1 MKKIL
6 AAAVILSF
14 FVSLFIAADAKAAQE
29 GRRPGR
35 GPRTEAALPPEVA
48 VFKELSVILGRPTGN
63 SVTVSVLSGSALEA
77 FIEYGR
83 EAGKYTFKTETILLK
98 ADTPAEFLLDKLE
111 KDTKYF
117 YRLESRKPENGLFK
131 IGDNSSF
138 HTQRTPGSSF
148 IFEMQ
153 GDSHPERPQMFLPE
167 LYSKTLRAATADLPD
182 FYLTMGDDFSV
193 DTLSAVDAASVKK
206 IYLRQRYYLSLIGH
220 SAPIFLVNG
229 NHEQAAGYLLDGT
242 DTNAAVLAGKN
253 RNTYFPLPET
263 DGFYSGDR
271 EEVKYVG
278 LLHDYYSWTW
288 GDALFVT
295 LDPYWHSKV
304 AVDNVMGGWAKR
316 RDLWQVTLG
325 DEQYRWFKKT
335 LEESKA
341 KYKFVFAHHVL
352 GTGRGGIEIAGQFEW
367 GGKNRKGEDEF
378 AQKRPGWEL
387 PIHQLMVKNGV
398 TIFFQGHDHIFCRQ
412 ELDGITYQ
420 EVPVPAAPDYNPISM
435 DNYTTGDKFNG
446 SGRVR
451 VSVNPERVKVEYVRS
466 HLEKDATPGHPDGEI
481 AFSYELPAKKGSR

>member
-1 MKKIL
+1 MKKGF
-6 AAAVILSF
+6 AAAVISYLIA
-14 FVSLFIAADAKAAQE
+14 SLCIISDARAAQE

-35 GPRTEAALPPEVA
+35 GPRTEAALPSEVA
-48 VFKELSVILGRPTGN
+48 AFKELSVILGRPAEN

-77 FIEYGR
+77 FIEYGK
-83 EAGKYTFKTETILLK
+83 EAGKYAFKTENVLLK
-98 ADTPAEFLLDKLE
+98 ADSPAEFLLDKLE

-117 YRLESRKPENGLFK
+117 FRLESRNPAGGTFK
-131 IGDNSSF
+131 TGEPGCF
-138 HTQRTPGSSF
+138 HTCRAAGSAF
-148 IFEMQ
+148 TFEIQ

-167 LYSKTLRAATADLPD
+167 LYSKTLRAAAADLPD
-182 FYLTMGDDFSV
+182 FYMTMGDDFSV

-206 IYLRQRYYLSLIGH
+206 IYLRQRYYLSLLGH
-220 SAPIFLVNG
+220 STPVFLING

-253 RNTYFPLPET
+253 RNAYFPLPEP
-263 DGFYSGDR
+263 GQFYSGDR

-288 GDALFVT
+288 GDALFVA

-304 AVDNVMGGWAKR
+304 AVDNVMGGGPKR

-325 DEQYRWFKKT
+325 DEQYKWLKKT

-352 GTGRGGIEIAGQFEW
+352 GTGRGGIEMAGQFEW
-367 GGKNRKGEDEF
+367 GGKNKSGGDEF

-387 PIHQLMVKNGV
+387 PVHQLMVKNGV

-435 DNYTTGDKFNG
+435 ADYTTGDKFNG

-481 AFSYELPAKKGSR
+481 AFSYELTAKK